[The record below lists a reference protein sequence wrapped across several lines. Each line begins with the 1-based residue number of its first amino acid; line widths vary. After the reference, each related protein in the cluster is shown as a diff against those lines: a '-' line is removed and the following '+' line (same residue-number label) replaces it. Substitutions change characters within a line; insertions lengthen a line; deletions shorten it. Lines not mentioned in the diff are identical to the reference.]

1 MKHLLL
7 AATSLALAYSAIAAG
22 PQGPDKK
29 ASYIIGH
36 QIGNSLKRDGAPVDL
51 DDVQRGMKA
60 AMDGKPLGMEPAEV
74 NEVMKAFSERI
85 KADKDAGSKVR
96 AQEAVKVLAD
106 FAKEEGVKTTKS
118 GLMYKV
124 LVPGK
129 GASPKATDRVKVHYR
144 GTLVDGKE
152 FDSSHKRG
160 QPAEF
165 GVGGVIKGWT
175 EALLL
180 MQPGAKW
187 KLAIP
192 SGLAYGPKGNRGIGP
207 NETLI
212 FEVEL
217 LEILPPRPAPTK
229 RPMLPPPPR
238 GKKGAKM

>member
-1 MKHLLL
+1 VKHLLL
-7 AATSLALAYSAIAAG
+7 AAASLALVSSAVAAD

-36 QIGNSLKRDGAPVDL
+36 QIGGSLKRDGAPVDL
-51 DDVQRGMKA
+51 DDVMRGMKT
-60 AMDGKPLGMEPAEV
+60 AMAGKPLGIEPAKV
-74 NEVMKAFSERI
+74 NEIMKAFSERI
-85 KADKDAGSKVR
+85 KADKDAASAVR
-96 AQEAVKVLAD
+96 AKKAVEVLAA

-124 LVPGK
+124 VVAGK
-129 GASPKATDRVKVHYR
+129 GESPKATDRVKVNYR
-144 GTLVDGKE
+144 GTLVDGHE
-152 FDSSHKRG
+152 FDSSYKRG

-192 SGLAYGPKGNRGIGP
+192 SDLAYGPRGNRGIGP

-217 LEILPPRPAPTK
+217 LEIMAPRPAQPK
-229 RPMLPPPPR
+229 MPMLPP
-238 GKKGAKM
+238 GKGGKR

>member
-7 AATSLALAYSAIAAG
+7 AAASLALVSSAVAAD

-36 QIGNSLKRDGAPVDL
+36 QIGGSLKRDGAPVDL
-51 DDVQRGMKA
+51 DDVMRGMKT
-60 AMDGKPLGMEPAEV
+60 AMAGKPLGIEPAKV
-74 NEVMKAFSERI
+74 NEIMKAFSERI
-85 KADKDAGSKVR
+85 KADKDAASAVR
-96 AQEAVKVLAD
+96 AKKAVEVLAA

-124 LVPGK
+124 VVAGK
-129 GASPKATDRVKVHYR
+129 GESPKATDRVKVNYR
-144 GTLVDGKE
+144 GTLVDGHE
-152 FDSSHKRG
+152 FDSSYKRG

-192 SGLAYGPKGNRGIGP
+192 SDLAYGPRGNRGIGP

-217 LEILPPRPAPTK
+217 L
-229 RPMLPPPPR
+229 
-238 GKKGAKM
+238 